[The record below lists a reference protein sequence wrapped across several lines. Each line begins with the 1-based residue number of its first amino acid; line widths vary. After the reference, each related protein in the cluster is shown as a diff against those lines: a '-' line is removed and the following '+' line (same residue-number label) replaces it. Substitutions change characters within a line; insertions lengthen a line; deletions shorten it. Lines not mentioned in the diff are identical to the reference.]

1 MALHPT
7 ILLILTGL
15 TGVHSVITLST
26 VSVKAGDSITI
37 PCLYDSKYKD
47 NVKYLCGGKDWNSC
61 SYLVKT
67 DKPDTSGKF
76 SITDYKSQRIFIVTI
91 KHELNDMDTD
101 FWCIVEIDYGKDD
114 GALFHL
120 SVTSGLP
127 GLYVE
132 KQEISGFIGDSI
144 TISCYHSTAGEMSW
158 CKLGRSC
165 VTGQWGAIDGTNVTI
180 DSKVHNVYLVSMSGL
195 MKESSGWYFCNK
207 EPLKM
212 PVHVTVTE
220 KTTTTLATTKW
231 ITGGQTHH
239 RSMSLIICLSLLVI
253 VLLALFIWFML
264 KKHKENKSE
273 TAAIT
278 TVTAEAEVTYCDVK
292 HQIKPSAKAEA
303 QDTDVTYSM

>member
-47 NVKYLCGGKDWNSC
+47 NVKYLCG
-61 SYLVKT
+61 
-67 DKPDTSGKF
+67 
-76 SITDYKSQRIFIVTI
+76 
-91 KHELNDMDTD
+91 
-101 FWCIVEIDYGKDD
+101 
-114 GALFHL
+114 
-120 SVTSGLP
+120 GLP

-180 DSKVHNVYLVSMSGL
+180 DSKVHNVSLVSMSGL

-292 HQIKPSAKAEA
+292 HQIKPSAKVDQRPCTETDMEVLYSSVVTIRQPTVRRAEA